1 LTDNMG
7 VYKPS
12 MYLDYQHKRPMEV
25 EEIYWR
31 PIKAAQAKGIDMPVT
46 KSIAEQI
53 DGLNGT

>member
-1 LTDNMG
+1 MG

-31 PIKAAQAKGIDMPVT
+31 PIRAAKAKGINMPVT

-53 DGLNGT
+53 DGLNRT